1 MLKQKIKIL
10 SILTLLVLG
19 FFYWQNCVQ
28 AAGIGEVIINEV
40 MWMGSSASS
49 EDEWIELRNM
59 TSQNIDLSGWTI
71 VGAAQSG
78 GTLTIP
84 ENGIEYILPANG
96 FYLISYYSIADDATV
111 LDVIVDWRVKDMGNI
126 SLANSNNGNLIL
138 KDNNKVTID
147 IARGDNW
154 PAGEHNKSKGIY
166 YSMERN
172 NIPRDGTLAENWH
185 TCSQAVNF
193 DNGVNNC
200 GTPKALNSGGEAG
213 SEDPELKSDLDPET
227 SVETLP
233 SSSGGSTTPAP
244 TLVTYSD
251 QIIINELMINPEDS
265 DADNEYVELYN
276 KSSSEV
282 DVSGWIITDTQG
294 SVKKF
299 TIPAETKIASQEYL
313 VFYSTDTRLVF
324 NNSGDGAKLFWP
336 NETLTDATPA
346 NSGPAKDDM
355 SYSKDGD
362 NWFWTISPTPGEEN
376 NIMSETD
383 QTFLVTKVID
393 GDTIELE
400 TGEKIRYIGIDTP
413 ETKHPTKGV
422 ECYGLEASDKNEEL
436 VLNKKIRI
444 EKDITDKD
452 SYKRLL
458 RYVYVDD
465 LFINKYLVEQGYAYS
480 YPYPPDTKYQNEF
493 NDAEENAKNSK
504 IGLWQKCIAPEENRV
519 NVEVEEVYS
528 DKIIINEIFPNPK
541 GSDNLEEWVEL
552 KNIGDEEVDINGW
565 KVSDA
570 TAKIYTIKTD
580 DFLTTIIPV
589 GGYFLIKREV
599 SNIALNNS
607 SGDLVEL
614 FWPNEE
620 LADQVEYSGKAEE
633 EMSWALSDE
642 NWQWTTVATS
652 EERNEI
658 VYNNKSPQAIINC
671 VKQVVVGDEV
681 LFDASDSV
689 DPEGD
694 KLNYFWQINLATS
707 TIATSTEISFDF
719 AFTKIG
725 NYEINLIVADD
736 NNASSSALE
745 KVKVSSVDFS
755 IAGDVASQNYN
766 IYITEVFPNPA
777 GADGELE
784 FIEIYNA
791 DEIAVN
797 LNGWKLDDVEGGSRP
812 YIIGED
818 VFIDVGQ
825 YLEFMRTETNLAL
838 NNTYDSA
845 RLFND
850 FNELIF
856 EINFDEIIEDAS
868 YARDGDKWIW
878 TTAVTPGAE
887 NIIKITS
894 DQKQP
899 ASAKAST
906 GLGKYAPVVQTTLE
920 KIREFEPGDKVKV
933 NGTVAVLPGVFSTQ
947 YFYIVGS
954 PGVQVYS
961 SKKLFPD
968 LQVGDQVEVS
978 GELSEIYGELRLK
991 ISVAE
996 DIQKIAISTP
1006 PEPVI
1011 IECDK
1016 IGENMEAQ
1024 LVRLKGE
1031 VTDKQGSTVW
1041 LDDGSGEIE
1050 VYIKTSTKI
1059 NKAKIKE
1066 GEAITVIGIV
1076 SQKDDSYR
1084 VMPRSQKDI
1093 IIEGVNREGE
1103 VLGEISYSDEWMLAH
1118 NNKKLKL
1125 MQYLLII
1132 AGGLIVVLSGILWKE
1147 KNK

>member
-1 MLKQKIKIL
+1 MLKQKTKNL
-10 SILTLLVLG
+10 LVLMLLVLG
-19 FFYWQNCVQ
+19 FFFLQITLAAELININTATLEELVNAELYRITPTIAQRIIDNRPFSKIEEITKVLGIGDVTFNKIKDLITVGGVDIELPPPPPPSDEAGQASNETEQ
-28 AAGIGEVIINEV
+28 AAPPLLDAEPVAV
-40 MWMGSSASS
+40 PVA
-49 EDEWIELRNM
+49 
-59 TSQNIDLSGWTI
+59 
-71 VGAAQSG
+71 
-78 GTLTIP
+78 
-84 ENGIEYILPANG
+84 
-96 FYLISYYSIADDATV
+96 YS
-111 LDVIVDWRVKDMGNI
+111 
-126 SLANSNNGNLIL
+126 
-138 KDNNKVTID
+138 
-147 IARGDNW
+147 
-154 PAGEHNKSKGIY
+154 
-166 YSMERN
+166 
-172 NIPRDGTLAENWH
+172 RD
-185 TCSQAVNF
+185 
-193 DNGVNNC
+193 
-200 GTPKALNSGGEAG
+200 
-213 SEDPELKSDLDPET
+213 
-227 SVETLP
+227 
-233 SSSGGSTTPAP
+233 
-244 TLVTYSD
+244 
-251 QIIINELMINPEDS
+251 IIINELMINPEDS
-265 DADNEYVELYN
+265 DADNEYAELYN

-282 DVSGWIITDTQG
+282 DISGWIITDAQG
-294 SVKKF
+294 SLKKYI
-299 TIPAETKIASQEYL
+299 IPAGTKIVGNGYV
-313 VFYSTDTRLVF
+313 VFYSTETRLVF

-336 NETLTDATPA
+336 GEILADETPE

-355 SYSKDGD
+355 SYSRD
-362 NWFWTISPTPGEEN
+362 NETWFWTISPTPGEEN

-413 ETKHPTKGV
+413 ETKHPTKGI
-422 ECYGLEASDKNEEL
+422 ECFGQEAYEQNKQL
-436 VLNKKIRI
+436 VLNKKVRL
-444 EKDITDKD
+444 EKDVTDKD

-465 LFINKYLVEQGYAYS
+465 LFINKELVAQGYAYS

-493 NDAEENAKNSK
+493 NDAEENAKNNKS
-504 IGLWQKCIAPEENRV
+504 GLWQKCIQAENDRPV
-519 NVEVEEVYS
+519 LEVEEVYS
-528 DKIIINEIFPNPK
+528 NKIIINEILPNPT
-541 GSDNLEEWVEL
+541 GSDEADEWVEL
-552 KNIGDEEVDINGW
+552 KNTGDEEVDVNGW
-565 KVSDA
+565 KISDA
-570 TAKIYTIKTD
+570 TAKIYMIKTD
-580 DFLTTIIPV
+580 DFLTTIIPAQ
-589 GGYFLIKREV
+589 GYFLIKREV

-633 EMSWALSDE
+633 EMSFARDE
-642 NWQWTTVATS
+642 DHANKSEASEAMWSWTTIPTP
-652 EERNEI
+652 EEKNEI

-689 DPEGD
+689 DLEGD
-694 KLNYFWQINLATS
+694 KLNYFWQINLATT

-719 AFTKIG
+719 VFAKIG
-725 NYEINLIVADD
+725 NYEINLTVVDSE
-736 NNASSSALE
+736 NASSSALE
-745 KVKVSSVDFS
+745 KIKVSSVNFS
-755 IAGDVASQNYN
+755 IAGDTVNQNYN

-797 LNGWKLDDVEGGSRP
+797 LNGWKLDDAEGGSRP

-818 VFIDVGQ
+818 VFIDAGQ

-868 YARDGDKWIW
+868 YAFNDGQWQW
-878 TTAVTPGAE
+878 TNEVTPGME
-887 NIIKITS
+887 NIISI
-894 DQKQP
+894 KQQST
-899 ASAKAST
+899 SAKATAGQSK
-906 GLGKYAPVVQTTLE
+906 KYAPVVQTTLE

-968 LQVGDQVEVS
+968 LQIGDQVEVS
-978 GELSEIYGELRLK
+978 GELSETYGELRLK
-991 ISVAE
+991 TSTAE
-996 DIQKIAISTP
+996 DIQKIATSTP
-1006 PEPVI
+1006 PEPTI
-1011 IECDK
+1011 TECDK

-1024 LVRLKGE
+1024 LVRVKGE

-1050 VYIKTSTKI
+1050 VYIKTSAKI

-1066 GEAITVIGIV
+1066 GETITVIGIV
-1076 SQKDDSYR
+1076 SQKDDVYR
-1084 VMPRSQKDI
+1084 VMPRSDKDI

-1103 VLGEISYSDEWMLAH
+1103 VLGEISYSDEWVLAQ

-1132 AGGLIVVLSGILWKE
+1132 AGGLIVVLGGVIWRE
-1147 KNK
+1147 KREVRSKKI